1 MNKRLRAVEE
11 LVQPGVGL
19 IDVGTDHGYL
29 PVSLAQH
36 GYPGRLIAAD
46 IGEGPLSAARR
57 SAETAGLAHR
67 IEFQLCD
74 GLALCDPDSVDTIV
88 IAGMGGDTI
97 CCILDQAEWCM
108 DQRYSLLLQPMTRSE
123 VLRYWLSNND
133 FLIEQE
139 RLVADGGEIYALL
152 SARFGGKQKLRDAE
166 LYTGAFSQVRQE
178 ALWPVFSAELRKRME
193 KQIRGL
199 RQGGQEPGRLALA
212 EQVLKDLCEEEST
225 RADRTGNL

>member
-1 MNKRLRAVEE
+1 MNKRLRAIEE
-11 LVQPGVGL
+11 LIKPGIGL

-57 SAETAGLAHR
+57 SAETAGLLDR

-74 GLALCDPDSVDTIV
+74 GLSLCDPDSVDTIV

-97 CCILDQAEWCM
+97 CGILDQAEWCM
-108 DQRYSLLLQPMTRSE
+108 DQRYCLLLQPMTRSE

-133 FLIEQE
+133 FVIEQE
-139 RLVADGGEIYALL
+139 RLVADGGEVYALL

-166 LYTGAFSQVRQE
+166 LYSGAFSQIRQE
-178 ALWPVFSAELRKRME
+178 PLWPAFSAALRKRME

-199 RQGGQEPGRLALA
+199 RQGGLEPGRLELV
-212 EQVLKDLCEEEST
+212 EQVLKDLCEEAST
-225 RADRTGNL
+225 RADGTGDI

>member
-1 MNKRLRAVEE
+1 MNKRLRAIEE
-11 LVQPGVGL
+11 MVRPGVGL

-46 IGEGPLSAARR
+46 IGEGPLTAARR
-57 SAETAGLAHR
+57 SAESAGLLDR

-74 GLALCDPDSVDTIV
+74 GLALCDPTAVDTIV
-88 IAGMGGDTI
+88 IAGMGGDSI
-97 CCILDQAEWCM
+97 CGILDRAEWCM
-108 DQRYSLLLQPMTRSE
+108 DRCYRLLLQPMTRAE

-133 FLIEQE
+133 FVIEQE

-152 SARFGGKQKLRDAE
+152 SAHFGGKQKLSDAE
-166 LYTGAFSQVRQE
+166 LFSGAFSQIRQE
-178 ALWPVFSAELRKRME
+178 PLWPAFSAALRKRME

-199 RQGGQEPGRLALA
+199 RQSSREPGRLELA
-212 EQVLKDLCEEEST
+212 ERIWKELCEEENT
-225 RADRTGNL
+225 RADRTGDL